1 MLQSNK
7 LTKELEK
14 PKGLKVLD
22 SKIQDGFKFV
32 CNLNDLTEYKGSRF
46 IVENTEIALF
56 KVKDNIFA
64 LSNICPHQHTTLIYD
79 GIIEDGC
86 VVCPVHGWT
95 FDLKTGKQ
103 KSGARGLDT
112 FLVKIENE
120 DVFIKVE
127 PKKYRW

>member
-1 MLQSNK
+1 MGSRI
-7 LTKELEK
+7 E
-14 PKGLKVLD
+14 
-22 SKIQDGFKFV
+22 DGFKYV
-32 CNLNDLTEYKGSRF
+32 CSLNELTEYKGRRF
-46 IVENTEIALF
+46 IVDNTEIALF
-56 KVKDNIFA
+56 KINDNVFA

-79 GIIEDGC
+79 GIIEEGC
-86 VVCPVHGWT
+86 VVCPVHGWM

>member
-1 MLQSNK
+1 M
-7 LTKELEK
+7 
-14 PKGLKVLD
+14 D